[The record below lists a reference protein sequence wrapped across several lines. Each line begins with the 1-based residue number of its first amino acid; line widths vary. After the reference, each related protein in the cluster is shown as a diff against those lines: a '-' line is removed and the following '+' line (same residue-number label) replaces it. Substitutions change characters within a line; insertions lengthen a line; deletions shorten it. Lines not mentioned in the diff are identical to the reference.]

1 MEYEQVAHFAATYG
15 LIYLMVLFAGV
26 LAYTFWPK
34 NKEKFDE
41 AARRPLEED

>member
-1 MEYEQVAHFAATYG
+1 MQYEKVAEFASTYG
-15 LIYLMVLFAGV
+15 LIYFMILFAGV
-26 LAYTFWPK
+26 LVYAFWPK